1 MRGIPLTKGLATLVD
16 DEFYDILIAMGSWAC
31 SAGGYAE
38 RSSQSRRP
46 LKMHRVVWTLSG
58 RHIAHGLHLDH
69 INRDRLDN
77 RLDNLRLV
85 TPSQNAANTSLRSD
99 NTSRYKGVSLQRSN
113 GRWRVYVRSKY
124 IATFSDRI
132 EAAKAYDEAAEKE
145 FGEFAALNFPKD
157 IPTVHLAPSD
167 DLLSRVDSRK
177 RSKCGYRGVSQI
189 QGKWYMAAI
198 KVKCKNV
205 YLGCFGTP
213 EAAARAFDAAAIKY
227 RGETAEL
234 NFPQK

>member
-1 MRGIPLTKGLATLVD
+1 MAALVD
-16 DEFYDILIAMGSWAC
+16 DEFYDILIAMGSWAFTVN
-31 SAGGYAE
+31 GYAE
-38 RSSQSRRP
+38 RSRKRQCP

-58 RHIAHGLHLDH
+58 RHIANGLHLDH

-85 TPSQNAANTSLRSD
+85 TPSQNAANRSLRSD
-99 NTSRYKGVSLQRSN
+99 STSRYKGVTLMRAT
-113 GRWRVYVRSKY
+113 GRWRVCVRSKY
-124 IATFSDRI
+124 IATFSDKI
-132 EAAKAYDEAAEKE
+132 EAAKAYDEVATKE

-157 IPTVHLAPSD
+157 IPTVHLVPNG

-177 RSKCGYRGVSQI
+177 RSKWGYRGVSQVT
-189 QGKWYMAAI
+189 GSKRYMAAI
-198 KVKCKNV
+198 KVNCKNV
-205 YLGCFGTP
+205 HLGCFSTP